1 MGAFASLPSL
11 GASYNMNPGFNPMRQ
26 NPYTVGN
33 RYTQQWSMGAN
44 PGANPPGGFASA
56 LGAGAP
62 VNQPIGDLNSR
73 ERGVLSQ
80 NNMALEPIEG
90 DSLTQY
96 LRSLFNMGAQQY
108 QGLMAG
114 GTQGVGQAMDMS
126 KQAAGALGPAAQTF
140 GGLLPA
146 AGQAMGAYGQM
157 AGGLTPALNYYQGIM
172 KGGPDAMMALSPE
185 IQQTQNS
192 FQAAKRQLATTG
204 PMGGGRASAMAQ
216 LPFQQGAAIS
226 NLYSQARPAAAQQL
240 AALGQAG
247 AGGLAGLGLGG
258 AQGLSQIGQFGL
270 QNFSNLGLGEQG
282 MARDLLGLIL
292 SGQLQRRGQNVTESG
307 QNKSMASDMLG
318 AALGGTGAL
327 LTGIGKL

>member
-1 MGAFASLPSL
+1 MGGFASLPSL
-11 GASYNMNPGFNPMRQ
+11 GPKYNMNSGFDPMRS
-26 NPYTVGN
+26 NPYSIGN

-44 PGANPPGGFASA
+44 PGANPSGGFASA
-56 LGAGAP
+56 LGAGNSNNVANEP
-62 VNQPIGDLNSR
+62 V
-73 ERGVLSQ
+73 
-80 NNMALEPIEG
+80 EG

-96 LRSLFNMGAQQY
+96 LRSLFNLGSNQY

-172 KGGPDAMMALSPE
+172 AGGPDAMMALSPE
-185 IQQTQNS
+185 IQQTRNA
-192 FQAAKRQLATTG
+192 FQSAKQQLATTG

-270 QNFSNLGLGEQG
+270 QNFSQLGLGEQG

-307 QNKSMASDMLG
+307 QNKQLAGDAIG
-318 AALGGTGAL
+318 AALGTVGTLGAA
-327 LTGIGKL
+327 GKIPGL